1 MTSAAPL
8 EWLLS
13 PGAIETG
20 IDRKVLAGLLLEL
33 ARNVDANVGMEP
45 TGIVPFDPRLE
56 RLRFLLL
63 GREIELSRHLSQ
75 VLDDPEQLAIAVGR
89 VLPAAIAQAAA
100 RDERLGQVLA
110 PALGSSVRRD
120 PNTLVDILHPLIGP
134 AIGKS
139 IDAKFQRLNE
149 SLKYSLS
156 WRGMKWRW
164 EAWRTGTSFAE
175 VVLKHILVY
184 RVEHVFLI
192 HRHTSLLIAH
202 AASQDATSQDPQLVS
217 SMLAAIQDFVRDSF
231 DEQQGL
237 DSLRLGELRVWS
249 EPGPFATLV
258 AVIRGNPPEQLHETF
273 RSALARI
280 HAERS
285 EALESFDGD
294 STGFADVE
302 ATLTDCVQLKQE
314 RPRSAQKSFAWVLIG
329 ALAVALLCL
338 AGKWGYQGW
347 HDRQLWE
354 NFLAR
359 LRVQPGI
366 VITAIGE
373 RDGKWL
379 VAGMRDPLAVD
390 PQLVLRESSINPTRV
405 VSQWQ
410 PYQSLEPE
418 FVLKRAQEA
427 LAPPPTVKLTVEND
441 RIVAAGAAPSTWIQ
455 HARAASGMLPAGAS
469 DVDLSQMRDLDEHDD
484 QLWETYVAR
493 LRVEPGIA
501 ITEIGKRNAPELV
514 DASGPGQRKW
524 LISGL
529 RDPLAVDPDQL
540 LRELSID
547 PARVVSQWQPYQSL
561 DPRFVLKR
569 AQQALA
575 PPPTVT
581 LAIEGNRIVAVG
593 SAPSSWIQRANAS
606 SQILPAGISHVDLA
620 QVRDLDADDGRLW
633 ASYVAR
639 LKAEPG
645 IAITEIGQR
654 DGKWVIRGLRDPL
667 AADPQLVLRESS
679 IDPARVVAHWEPYQ
693 SLQPEFVLKRVQAA
707 FAPPPTV
714 IFALEDDRIVAT
726 GSAPLTWIQRARA
739 FSRMLP
745 VGAPAVDLSHVRD
758 INDGVLGK
766 LRDAIQSKEIHFDNG
781 NPLPARGQEGTLD
794 QLAAELKELTALSS
808 TLRVTTR
815 VTLTG
820 HSDSTGQGLYNLS
833 LSLGRAE
840 SVRTLLK
847 QRGVDPDLLA
857 VRSAGTLEP
866 REQGNTEVA
875 RSVNRRVSFTVGID
889 E

>member
-1 MTSAAPL
+1 VRSAAPL

-20 IDRKVLAGLLLEL
+20 LDRKVLAGLLFKL

-56 RLRFLLL
+56 QLRFLLL
-63 GREIELSRHLSQ
+63 GREIELSRHFSQ

-156 WRGMKWRW
+156 WRGVKWRW
-164 EAWRTGTSFAE
+164 EAWRTGVSFAE
-175 VVLKHILVY
+175 IVLKYTLVY

-231 DEQQGL
+231 AEQQAL

-249 EPGPFATLV
+249 EPGSFATLV

-273 RSALARI
+273 RGVLARI
-280 HAERS
+280 HAERP
-285 EALESFDGD
+285 EALERFDGD

-302 ATLTDCVQLKQE
+302 AALTDCVQLKQE
-314 RPRSAQKSFAWVLIG
+314 KSGSAQKSFAWALIG
-329 ALAVALLCL
+329 ALAVALLGL
-338 AGKWGYQGW
+338 AGTWGYQRW
-347 HDRQLWE
+347 HDGRLWE

-359 LRVQPGI
+359 LRAQPGI
-366 VITAIGE
+366 VITTIGE
-373 RDGKWL
+373 GDGKWL

-390 PQLVLRESSINPTRV
+390 PQLVLRESAIEPARV

-410 PYQSLEPE
+410 PYQSLDPQ

-427 LAPPPTVKLTVEND
+427 LTPPPTVTLTVEND
-441 RIVAAGAAPSTWIQ
+441 RIVAAGSASSTWIQ

-469 DVDLSQMRDLDEHDD
+469 DVDLSQTRDLDEHD
-484 QLWETYVAR
+484 E
-493 LRVEPGIA
+493 
-501 ITEIGKRNAPELV
+501 
-514 DASGPGQRKW
+514 
-524 LISGL
+524 
-529 RDPLAVDPDQL
+529 
-540 LRELSID
+540 
-547 PARVVSQWQPYQSL
+547 
-561 DPRFVLKR
+561 
-569 AQQALA
+569 
-575 PPPTVT
+575 
-581 LAIEGNRIVAVG
+581 
-593 SAPSSWIQRANAS
+593 
-606 SQILPAGISHVDLA
+606 
-620 QVRDLDADDGRLW
+620 RLW
-633 ASYVAR
+633 ASYVTR

-654 DGKWVIRGLRDPL
+654 DGKWLIRGLRDPL
-667 AADPQLVLRESS
+667 AVDPQLVLRESS
-679 IDPARVVAHWEPYQ
+679 IDPARVLAHWEPYQ

-739 FSRMLP
+739 SSRMLP
-745 VGAPAVDLSHVRD
+745 AGAPSIDLSQVRD
-758 INDGVLGK
+758 ANDGVLGK
-766 LRDAIQSKEIHFDNG
+766 LREAIQSKEIRFEYS
-781 NPLPARGQEGTLD
+781 NPLPARGQEGVLD
-794 QLAAELKELTALSS
+794 QLAAELKELAALSS
-808 TLRVTTR
+808 TLRITTR
-815 VTLTG
+815 VSLTG
-820 HSDSTGQGLYNLS
+820 HSDSAGQGLYNLA
-833 LSLGRAE
+833 LSLARAE

-866 REQGNTEVA
+866 REEGNTEVA
-875 RSVNRRVSFTVGID
+875 RSINRRVSFSVGID

>member
-1 MTSAAPL
+1 VTSAAPL

-469 DVDLSQMRDLDEHDD
+469 DV
-484 QLWETYVAR
+484 
-493 LRVEPGIA
+493 
-501 ITEIGKRNAPELV
+501 V

-667 AADPQLVLRESS
+667 AVDPQLVLRESS

-726 GSAPLTWIQRARA
+726 GSVPLTWTQRARA
-739 FSRMLP
+739 SSRMLP
-745 VGAPAVDLSHVRD
+745 AGAPSVDLSQVRD

-766 LRDAIQSKEIHFDNG
+766 LRDAIQSKEIHFDHS
-781 NPLPARGQEGTLD
+781 NPLPTRGQEGILD
-794 QLAAELKELTALSS
+794 QLAAELKELAALSS
-808 TLRVTTR
+808 TLRITTR

-820 HSDSTGQGLYNLS
+820 HSDSTGQGLYNLA

-875 RSVNRRVSFTVGID
+875 LSVNRRVSFTVGID

>member
-1 MTSAAPL
+1 MRSAAPL

-20 IDRKVLAGLLLEL
+20 LDRKVLAGLLFEL

-56 RLRFLLL
+56 QLRFLLL
-63 GREIELSRHLSQ
+63 GREIELSRHFSQ

-156 WRGMKWRW
+156 WRGVKWRW
-164 EAWRTGTSFAE
+164 EAWRTGVSFAE
-175 VVLKHILVY
+175 IVLKYTLVY

-202 AASQDATSQDPQLVS
+202 AGSQDATSQDPQLVS

-231 DEQQGL
+231 AEQQAL

-249 EPGPFATLV
+249 EPGSFATLV

-273 RSALARI
+273 RGVLARI
-280 HAERS
+280 HAERP
-285 EALESFDGD
+285 EALERFDGD

-302 ATLTDCVQLKQE
+302 AALTDCVQLKQE
-314 RPRSAQKSFAWVLIG
+314 KSRSAQKSFAWALIG
-329 ALAVALLCL
+329 ALAVALLGL
-338 AGKWGYQGW
+338 AGTWGYQRW
-347 HDRQLWE
+347 HDGRLWE

-359 LRVQPGI
+359 LRAQPGI
-366 VITAIGE
+366 VITTIGE

-390 PQLVLRESSINPTRV
+390 PQLVLRESAIEPARV

-410 PYQSLEPE
+410 PYQSLDPQ

-427 LAPPPTVKLTVEND
+427 LTPPPTVTLTVEND
-441 RIVAAGAAPSTWIQ
+441 RIVAAGSASSTWIQ

-469 DVDLSQMRDLDEHDD
+469 DVDLSQTRDLDEHD
-484 QLWETYVAR
+484 E
-493 LRVEPGIA
+493 
-501 ITEIGKRNAPELV
+501 
-514 DASGPGQRKW
+514 
-524 LISGL
+524 
-529 RDPLAVDPDQL
+529 
-540 LRELSID
+540 
-547 PARVVSQWQPYQSL
+547 
-561 DPRFVLKR
+561 
-569 AQQALA
+569 
-575 PPPTVT
+575 
-581 LAIEGNRIVAVG
+581 
-593 SAPSSWIQRANAS
+593 
-606 SQILPAGISHVDLA
+606 
-620 QVRDLDADDGRLW
+620 RLW
-633 ASYVAR
+633 ASYVTR

-654 DGKWVIRGLRDPL
+654 DGKWLIRGLRDPL
-667 AADPQLVLRESS
+667 AVDPQLVLRESS
-679 IDPARVVAHWEPYQ
+679 IDPARVLAHWEPYQ

-739 FSRMLP
+739 SSRMLP
-745 VGAPAVDLSHVRD
+745 AGAPSIDLSQVRD
-758 INDGVLGK
+758 ANDGVLGK
-766 LRDAIQSKEIHFDNG
+766 LREAIQSKEIRFEYS
-781 NPLPARGQEGTLD
+781 NPLPARGQEGVLD
-794 QLAAELKELTALSS
+794 QLAAELKELAALSS
-808 TLRVTTR
+808 TLRITTR
-815 VTLTG
+815 VSLTG
-820 HSDSTGQGLYNLS
+820 HSDSTGQGLYNLA
-833 LSLGRAE
+833 LSLARAE

-866 REQGNTEVA
+866 REEGNTEVA
-875 RSVNRRVSFTVGID
+875 RSINRRVSFSVGID